1 MAFVLFALFRSYSYL
16 FVCLFVRSI
25 GQSGAGAEAAVAVE
39 PFMPA
44 PIQDALPQ
52 GVQKELSEINKDPAK
67 LAFALN
73 AAVIFLFAAFAA
85 FKVASVDGDIARGW
99 TWYEVL
105 LR

>member
-1 MAFVLFALFRSYSYL
+1 MYCPVSACSLLS
-16 FVCLFVRSI
+16 
-25 GQSGAGAEAAVAVE
+25 QSGGEAAVEVE

-44 PIQDALPQ
+44 AIQGALPERLQ
-52 GVQKELSEINKDPAK
+52 MELSRINRDPAK

-73 AAVIFLFAAFAA
+73 AGVIFLFAAFAA
-85 FKVASVDGDIARGW
+85 FKLATVDGDIARGW

>member
-1 MAFVLFALFRSYSYL
+1 MIMYVYDVLL
-16 FVCLFVRSI
+16 
-25 GQSGAGAEAAVAVE
+25 QSGAGAEPAAAVAVE

-44 PIQDALPQ
+44 AIQDALPE
-52 GVQKELSEINKDPAK
+52 GVQKELSKINSDPAK
-67 LAFALN
+67 LTFALN

-85 FKVASVDGDIARGW
+85 YKVATVDGDIARGW